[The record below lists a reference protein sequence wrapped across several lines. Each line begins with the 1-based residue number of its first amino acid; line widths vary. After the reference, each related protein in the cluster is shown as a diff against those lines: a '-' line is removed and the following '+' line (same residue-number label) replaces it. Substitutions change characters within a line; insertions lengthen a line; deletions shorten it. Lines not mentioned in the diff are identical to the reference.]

1 VERRNQSTESILLIF
16 LDHYYLEPHDQDDIS
31 YKISVRVE
39 AILPAY
45 GTPTEHPTVDT
56 MIRGKQCIKRL
67 LADMEYL
74 AKFIQLIIM
83 SKVHA

>member
-1 VERRNQSTESILLIF
+1 MITLTKSAWELKLFYLHMGLRLNILQST
-16 LDHYYLEPHDQDDIS
+16 H
-31 YKISVRVE
+31 
-39 AILPAY
+39 
-45 GTPTEHPTVDT
+45 

-74 AKFIQLIIM
+74 AKFIKLIIM